1 MDLLN
6 RSTWSAEDAIKLN
19 QEVVATFTKAAAT
32 VATKKSGKR
41 ERPNKKKWYDN
52 DCRMGKR
59 VVNKAERNVDR
70 NPHDQNT
77 RDELSYKTKSYR
89 TIKRRKKNR
98 FLYEMNEKI
107 NGVNGIDWNAL
118 KQLSEQNKE
127 EDQFDLYDLI
137 LFHKFFNDL
146 YNKKC
151 GKVGGHDNDGEHPQ
165 EDKRL
170 HEQVDT
176 LNRDFT
182 LPELES
188 AIKKLKNNKSV
199 SGDLISNEMLK
210 NLSGKSE
217 QLLLKLFNDCLQQG
231 VYPWNSSI
239 TTPLHKKGDRQNPD
253 NYRAITVGSCLGK
266 LFSSLLLARLLDF
279 RETMCPDYPNQLGFR
294 SGAQCSD
301 HILTLSTIIEKYVRL
316 GKRRLFACFVDYRK
330 AFDTVCRDALLFK
343 LKQIGIAGN
352 FFQCLNYMYCHS
364 STRIKLIKK
373 LSAAIDVTV
382 GTEQGHPMSPELF
395 KLFIHDLSTK
405 LEEIEELNLPL
416 LNGFKVSHLLWADDL
431 VLLALDATSLQKL
444 LDCLNDYADRW
455 ELSVNINKTNI
466 MVFNTSSRILKCAY
480 GFKLGDLEITPVR
493 TYCYLGILFSLNGSF
508 KHAIDTLRKKALRSF
523 FSLKRTLVTRALT
536 TKTMLKLVDSLVKP
550 VATYGCAI
558 WLPSTS
564 VIKALMSKKPDV
576 TMPKAAAKDALES
589 THLKILKWII
599 GVHKRTN
606 NNFCY
611 GDTGRLPWTLTVIP
625 QCINYF
631 VRASQATEGNVNTL
645 LYHSFRE
652 QRELNLTWYK
662 TWSDI
667 MKASISAHPG
677 LAMNPTQAANEHLK
691 RTFINHWE
699 VELRK
704 QPKMDF
710 YSGVKQEF
718 GEEQYLN
725 LPKRSHRVNIAK
737 FRSSSHDLRVELGR
751 YTKETGSNYKLSKAC
766 HFCSDI
772 NLLEGLAEL
781 PFSEEPILETEEH
794 ALTECPQYH
803 GLRSNLSE
811 NLKCLVLLK
820 EYGAIMLSHHLPEFG
835 KFLTDC
841 HRLRNSSRTSP
852 HT

>member
-1 MDLLN
+1 MCTSTKLYRKVREFRVLGTTHYSDHRPLSLTLDTIQPINIELHQIMADELMSAPAPFKWIRSDDPTKDTSTLFKEAQRSQTIENNIVDLVN

-19 QEVVATFTKAAAT
+19 QEVVLVATFTKAVAT
-32 VATKKSGKR
+32 VATKKSGK
-41 ERPNKKKWYDN
+41 RPNKKKWYDN

-59 VVNKAERNVDR
+59 VVNKAERNVVR

-89 TIKRRKKNR
+89 TIKRRKKT
-98 FLYEMNEKI
+98 
-107 NGVNGIDWNAL
+107 A
-118 KQLSEQNKE
+118 SS
-127 EDQFDLYDLI
+127 
-137 LFHKFFNDL
+137 
-146 YNKKC
+146 
-151 GKVGGHDNDGEHPQ
+151 
-165 EDKRL
+165 
-170 HEQVDT
+170 
-176 LNRDFT
+176 T

-188 AIKKLKNNKSV
+188 AIKNLKNNKSV

-239 TTPLHKKGDRQNPD
+239 TTPLHKKGDRQNPV

-343 LKQIGIAGN
+343 LKQIGIAGII
-352 FFQCLNYMYCHS
+352 FQCLNYMYCHS

-523 FSLKRTLVTRALT
+523 FSLKRTLDTRALT
-536 TKTMLKLVDSLVKP
+536 TKTMLREMDYRRPQKNQQQLLLRRHW
-550 VATYGCAI
+550 T
-558 WLPSTS
+558 TS
-564 VIKALMSKKPDV
+564 V
-576 TMPKAAAKDALES
+576 
-589 THLKILKWII
+589 
-599 GVHKRTN
+599 
-606 NNFCY
+606 
-611 GDTGRLPWTLTVIP
+611 
-625 QCINYF
+625 
-631 VRASQATEGNVNTL
+631 
-645 LYHSFRE
+645 
-652 QRELNLTWYK
+652 
-662 TWSDI
+662 
-667 MKASISAHPG
+667 
-677 LAMNPTQAANEHLK
+677 
-691 RTFINHWE
+691 
-699 VELRK
+699 
-704 QPKMDF
+704 
-710 YSGVKQEF
+710 
-718 GEEQYLN
+718 
-725 LPKRSHRVNIAK
+725 
-737 FRSSSHDLRVELGR
+737 
-751 YTKETGSNYKLSKAC
+751 
-766 HFCSDI
+766 DI
-772 NLLEGLAEL
+772 NRNTPVYQLFRQGI
-781 PFSEEPILETEEH
+781 P
-794 ALTECPQYH
+794 
-803 GLRSNLSE
+803 
-811 NLKCLVLLK
+811 
-820 EYGAIMLSHHLPEFG
+820 SH
-835 KFLTDC
+835 
-841 HRLRNSSRTSP
+841 
-852 HT
+852 